1 MMTAQERLSV
11 KGLASLYALRMLGL
25 FLVLPFLA
33 LHARDM
39 TGSTGWLVGLAMAAY
54 GLTQAIFQLPLGI
67 LADKVGRKPI
77 IVFGLVLFAIGGA
90 VAGWAS
96 NHDALYGL
104 ILGRALQGAGAMS
117 AAVTALL
124 ADQTSEENRTK
135 AMGAIGMTIGLTFAV
150 SLAIGASLD
159 TWLGTGG
166 VFYLT
171 ALLSILG
178 IGVILFYVP
187 PAPPLPRSS
196 QHHLKSRLARVI
208 AHRELLRLNYGIFAL
223 HAAQMAMFSMVP
235 FLLVDQLQLVKSAH
249 WQIYVPS
256 VMVGFVFMIPIII
269 FSEKK
274 RCLKSVFMAAIGLIA
289 VAQALLGLMHHSL
302 WSFLFSMSLYFIAF
316 NVLEATLPS
325 LVSKIA
331 PIDAKATAM
340 GVYNT
345 AQSLGLFAGGLIGG
359 IGYIYYG
366 SLGVT
371 CVSVLLLLS
380 WLFLAVNMITPPPV
394 RTIFRPLPPHYVNQ
408 LAFYTEKILAVDGV
422 KELSFNLDKTE
433 IQLKVLQDG
442 YDEASL
448 KALLLP

>member
-1 MMTAQERLSV
+1 
-11 KGLASLYALRMLGL
+11 
-25 FLVLPFLA
+25 
-33 LHARDM
+33 
-39 TGSTGWLVGLAMAAY
+39 
-54 GLTQAIFQLPLGI
+54 
-67 LADKVGRKPI
+67 
-77 IVFGLVLFAIGGA
+77 
-90 VAGWAS
+90 
-96 NHDALYGL
+96 
-104 ILGRALQGAGAMS
+104 
-117 AAVTALL
+117 
-124 ADQTSEENRTK
+124 
-135 AMGAIGMTIGLTFAV
+135 
-150 SLAIGASLD
+150 
-159 TWLGTGG
+159 
-166 VFYLT
+166 
-171 ALLSILG
+171 
-178 IGVILFYVP
+178 
-187 PAPPLPRSS
+187 LPRSS
-196 QHHLKSRLARVI
+196 QSQLKSRFARVI